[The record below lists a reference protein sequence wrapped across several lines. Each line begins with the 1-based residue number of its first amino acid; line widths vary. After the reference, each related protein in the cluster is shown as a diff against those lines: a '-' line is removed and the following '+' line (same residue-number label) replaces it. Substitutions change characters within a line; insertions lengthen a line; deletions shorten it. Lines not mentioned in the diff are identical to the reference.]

1 MIYREYTTQHCK
13 EAQDVIDS
21 IPRVV
26 MWRSLTLLIVIIAV
40 IVTGIV
46 ISIPEIITIPFEARY
61 YPTTSTIMLQMS
73 TDKAMPLI
81 HNNVKN
87 AVLRSSALP
96 ERYIDVGI
104 EVDISKIIHYTDQ
117 NIRVI
122 TQLNMDSDTTYN
134 MGIQDITGNITA
146 VIPGKSFLQIMKD
159 SRVQQ

>member
-1 MIYREYTTQHCK
+1 
-13 EAQDVIDS
+13 
-21 IPRVV
+21 
-26 MWRSLTLLIVIIAV
+26 
-40 IVTGIV
+40 
-46 ISIPEIITIPFEARY
+46 
-61 YPTTSTIMLQMS
+61 MS

-96 ERYIDVGI
+96 ERYINVGI

-122 TQLNMDSDTTYN
+122 TQLNMDSDTTNN

-159 SRVQQ
+159 SRVRQ